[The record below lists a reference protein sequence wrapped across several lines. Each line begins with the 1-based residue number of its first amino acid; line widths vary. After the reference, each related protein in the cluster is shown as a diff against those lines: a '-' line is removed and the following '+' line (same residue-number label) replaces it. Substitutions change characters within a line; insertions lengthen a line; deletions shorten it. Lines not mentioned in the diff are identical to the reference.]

1 LGGALRILQFRTSS
15 FSFRNSM
22 LPDPPWPDGINPFV
36 FGDYIGTLALALLYI
51 LAMFGWGS
59 LLLSLFPSN
68 LRPFWNDF
76 TSRLVAGCGL
86 LYASFIVLSAI
97 ALLHRIEVGIVLG
110 VGVLVSCGFIFDFI
124 RNAASREASERWV
137 LADRLLAAFIGTLI
151 GLQLIVALT
160 PLIFYD
166 LQVYHLLAPSEFLR
180 TGSLTQIPWN
190 VLTNSP
196 LAIQLTVG
204 MSLALDASGQLAKL
218 LFAILGCL
226 LCAGI
231 FELIRPAGRRAAL
244 LATLFVLCFPEFW
257 IMQTLGVVDLAIAA
271 FLIFGTIWL
280 RQALRDSQWLPAIL
294 SGISF
299 GLAMGSR
306 YQAVILTT
314 LAIAQALGE
323 HLIRVRPGLQLRR
336 PLLQLMLVVLLITL
350 FVSPW
355 LIRNYSHLGN
365 PVYPLMQGTWG
376 AIEWSPMQDSQFR
389 AEALGP
395 PLNEI
400 SATQKI
406 LAPVMLLF
414 AFPSNILF
422 GSILL
427 LGSLAALASP
437 IRELRFASVIG
448 LAGLVVWG
456 LIRPT
461 AGTALL
467 RYNAVSI
474 VLLLAATGAV
484 LASGKL
490 FAKAGPA
497 IAAILA
503 SASIVL
509 AIADLQRS
517 LPVAQSLIDPQVRL
531 AFQELN
537 VPSWAAFDYAN
548 EHLDPIHDRILVLG
562 ETRGLWLHVPYFAPS
577 AFNGPQLDAIFDG
590 NSDPDMWQQKLAA
603 LGVTYLLISYPEFQR
618 LHTKYAYLNLPPE
631 GMDSFNRWL
640 QKLTL
645 VFEDGRGTA
654 LLALQNSSNTPQSPI
669 TR

>member
-1 LGGALRILQFRTSS
+1 VLSE
-15 FSFRNSM
+15 
-22 LPDPPWPDGINPFV
+22 
-36 FGDYIGTLALALLYI
+36 YIGTLALALLYC

-59 LLLSLFPSN
+59 LLLTLIRSN
-68 LRPFWNDF
+68 PGSFWNDF
-76 TSRLVAGCGL
+76 VSRLVAGCGV
-86 LYASFIVLSAI
+86 LYLCFVGLSAI
-97 ALLHRIEVGIVLG
+97 SRLHRIEVGIVLG
-110 VGVLVSCGFIFDFI
+110 VGVLASCGIIIDFI
-124 RNAASREASERWV
+124 KNSIARASSERWV
-137 LADRLLAAFIGTLI
+137 LPDKFIAAFIGILI
-151 GLQLIVALT
+151 VLQLIVALT
-160 PLIFYD
+160 PLVFYD
-166 LQVYHLLAPSEFLR
+166 LQVYHLLAPAEFLR

-218 LFAILGCL
+218 MFALLGCL

-257 IMQTLGVVDLAIAA
+257 IMQTLGVVDLSIAA
-271 FLIFGTIWL
+271 FLIFGAIWF
-280 RQALRDSQWLPAIL
+280 RQALTDMRWQPAIL

-314 LAIAQALGE
+314 LAIVLVSAE
-323 HLIRVRPGLQLRR
+323 YLIRMRSGANLRR
-336 PLLQLMLVVLLITL
+336 ALLQLTIVGVIVSL
-350 FVSPW
+350 FLCPW
-355 LIRNYSHLGN
+355 LIRNYSHFQN

-376 AIEWSPMQDSQFR
+376 ATEWSPEQDMQFR
-389 AEALGP
+389 SETLGP
-395 PLNEI
+395 QLHEI
-400 SATQKI
+400 PANQKF
-406 LAPVMLLF
+406 LAPLMLLF
-414 AFPSNILF
+414 AFPSNILI

-437 IRELRFASVIG
+437 NREMRLTSIIG

-484 LASGKL
+484 LGSGL
-490 FAKAGPA
+490 FLGKARST
-497 IAAILA
+497 IAV
-503 SASIVL
+503 VL
-509 AIADLQRS
+509 AGTSFFFAMRDLQGS
-517 LPVAQSLIDPQVRL
+517 LPVMQSLTDPHVRL

-548 EHLDPIHDRILVLG
+548 EHLDGVHDRILVLG
-562 ETRGLWLHVPYFAPS
+562 ETRGLWLHVPYLAPS
-577 AFNGPQLDAIFDG
+577 AFNGPQLDSIFGG
-590 NSDPDMWQQKLAA
+590 NSAPDAWQQKLARQ
-603 LGVTYLLISYPEFQR
+603 GVTHLLISYPEFER
-618 LHTKYAYLNLPPE
+618 LHRKYGYLNLPPA
-631 GMDSFNRWL
+631 GMVSFNDWV
-640 QKLTL
+640 QKLPL

-654 LLALQNSSNTPQSPI
+654 LYALKAN
-669 TR
+669 